1 MKRIGLVGAGAV
13 ADFGH
18 APAIYAVP
26 GLELVGVFD
35 PDIERARH
43 LAARFEIPT
52 VATTEAELYD
62 LKLDA
67 VVIASPPEYHL
78 SNFRLAAKNGVAAL
92 CEKPLADTDESAL
105 ALCRLAEESDVALF
119 TGFVYRFSPI
129 AAQIKTWLKEG
140 IIGRVRSIRLVYLW
154 GLHGQYMQDAEGKWI
169 ESPRWRGRM
178 LEGGPLVD
186 CGVHFID
193 LVRWWLDEEI
203 VHATGSGAWVA
214 EYEAPDHVFG
224 HLTTESG
231 VQALAEC
238 SFTYGHTAKDPATV
252 FTYELIGDGGV
263 IRYDR
268 NGWHLEA
275 RTGGDIRIGHGA
287 SEKNFVG
294 LHEAFCHALMSGDAS
309 MMPSAMDGILA
320 TRYAT
325 AITREIIQG
334 RKDGG
339 QRA

>member
-18 APAIYAVP
+18 APAIHTVP
-26 GLELVGVFD
+26 GFNLFGVFD
-35 PDIERARH
+35 PDLVRAQN
-43 LAARFEIPT
+43 LADKFGIPNVARS
-52 VATTEAELYD
+52 EAELYA
-62 LKLDA
+62 LNLDA

-78 SNFRLAAKNGVAAL
+78 ANFEVAARHGVSVL
-92 CEKPLADTDESAL
+92 CEKPLADTEENAL
-105 ALCRLAEESDVALF
+105 AMCQLAEEYDVQLF

-129 AAQIKTWLKEG
+129 ATQIRAWIAAG
-140 IIGRVRSIRLVYLW
+140 IVGRVRSMRLVYLW
-154 GLHGQYMQDAEGKWI
+154 GLHGQYMQDSMGKWI

-193 LVRWWLDEEI
+193 LVRWWLGEEI
-203 VHATGSGAWVA
+203 VSASGAGAWVA
-214 EYEAPDHVFG
+214 DYEAPDHVYG

-238 SFTYGHTAKDPATV
+238 SFTFGHTVRDPSSV
-252 FTYELIGDGGV
+252 FTYEIIGDGGV

-268 NGWHLEA
+268 SGWHLEA
-275 RTGGDIRIGHGA
+275 RTGSDVHIGEGA
-287 SEKNFVG
+287 SEKNFAVM
-294 LHEAFCHALMSGDAS
+294 HHAFYDALVNGQPNG
-309 MMPSAMDGILA
+309 MPTAMDGILA

-325 AITREIIQG
+325 AITREIIDR
-334 RKDGG
+334 RK
-339 QRA
+339 A